1 MGLTQAF
8 PVLHST
14 AAIVPCTISLRFT
27 KWTPEKGYLKTAAK
41 NELCL

>member
-8 PVLHST
+8 PVFHST

-27 KWTPEKGYLKTAAK
+27 KWTPGKGDLTTSAK
-41 NELCL
+41 Y

>member
-14 AAIVPCTISLRFT
+14 AAIVPCISLRFT
-27 KWTPEKGYLKTAAK
+27 KFRSVLLNEPLKKAI
-41 NELCL
+41 